1 MGTPVIVSYIWRK
14 SRFVKLNEHNV
25 FLCARERKRVGELGW
40 RVIDTIQNKEMP
52 GFVIPWKENWLPN
65 LVLYFSTILFESSL
79 FSGLISYF

>member
-40 RVIDTIQNKEMP
+40 RVIDTIQNKRNARLCNSMEGELVAKP
-52 GFVIPWKENWLPN
+52 GVIFQYYFV
-65 LVLYFSTILFESSL
+65 
-79 FSGLISYF
+79 